1 MIRIAVI
8 GDIGSGKSHIAKLFG
23 YPVFNADREV
33 GEIYKKS
40 RKCYNKLKKKLPS
53 YIKSFPINK
62 KHLTKA
68 IMDNNKNLKKI
79 IRVVHPEIHL
89 KMLEFSKKNKNKKI
103 IILDVPLLI
112 ENKINRKNDIL
123 VFVDA
128 KKKEIIKRL
137 KKRDNF
143 NRKIISELKKFQLSL
158 EVKREKCTFVIQNS
172 FRNDLAKKHVKTI
185 IKKVLLNDR
194 SNT

>member
-23 YPVFNADREV
+23 YPVFNADQEV

-62 KHLTKA
+62 KHLAKA
-68 IMDNNKNLKKI
+68 IIDNNKNLKKI
-79 IRVVHPEIHL
+79 IRVIHPEIHL

-103 IILDVPLLI
+103 IILDIPLLI
-112 ENKINRKNDIL
+112 ENKINKKNDIL
-123 VFVDA
+123 VFIEA
-128 KKKEIIKRL
+128 KKKEITKRL

-143 NRKIISELKKFQLSL
+143 NRKIINELKKLQLSL
-158 EVKREKCTFVIQNS
+158 EIKREKSTFIIQNS
-172 FRNDLAKKHVKTI
+172 FKNNLTKKHVKNI

>member
-8 GDIGSGKSHIAKLFG
+8 GDIGSGKSYIAKLFG
-23 YPVFNADREV
+23 YPVFNADQEV